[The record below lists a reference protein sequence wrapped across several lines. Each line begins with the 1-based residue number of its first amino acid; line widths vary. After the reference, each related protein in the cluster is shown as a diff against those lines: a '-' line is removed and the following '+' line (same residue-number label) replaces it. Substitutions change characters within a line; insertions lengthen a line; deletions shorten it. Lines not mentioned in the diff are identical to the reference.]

1 MVKYNR
7 VHLSIKHVASAFL
20 VAIRAF
26 PTGGVYTYDSKLK
39 YGPTGS
45 FRSPTEAHIIKKL
58 INAFWA
64 QSLGVAYL

>member
-45 FRSPTEAHIIKKL
+45 FRPPTEAHIIK
-58 INAFWA
+58 N
-64 QSLGVAYL
+64 